1 LSNVY
6 FNAVLLLRAVAR
18 AAPYLEAYDIGVA
31 PTGRNLDTTGL
42 AMREQDDK
50 ARTDLQEVLDI
61 ARKGGL
67 EHGFDEGD
75 FFAGPDAVV
84 SFLVLDMITRTS

>member
-1 LSNVY
+1 
-6 FNAVLLLRAVAR
+6 
-18 AAPYLEAYDIGVA
+18 
-31 PTGRNLDTTGL
+31 
-42 AMREQDDK
+42 MREQDDK
-50 ARTDLQEVLDI
+50 AKTNLQEVLDI

-84 SFLVLDMITRTS
+84 SFLALDM